1 MKTKTPQCIIPYKIT
16 DIHKAIYKALRQDDT
31 FVAYLLP
38 GEPLSSMKFIVDIEG
53 REPIS
58 DVQFSI
64 SEWNTDS
71 SERLIIHDTITVKD
85 YLKSEPAHEAIMPS
99 MVPCGETTDRLLYK
113 GQVLSIVTDLAENYP
128 SKTVLSRVI
137 CGTLMCDDTAN
148 MWLQVA
154 HDYFKELK
162 NTFRFI
168 YFTPATGCWIGAS
181 PEILLNVDNSTGNA
195 ETVALAG
202 TRTKPKANVG
212 WDEKNVS
219 EQGMVVKFIMD
230 VLEEMQADYKVEAVN
245 DVAFGNISH
254 KCEHFTFNLGERDPF
269 DVIDSLNPTPALSGY
284 PREDAVAHIERLE
297 MHNRYCYGG
306 YVAVEDGNS
315 LRAYV
320 NLRCAHFYKDKYCIY
335 AGSGLTEDSKADSE
349 WIETENKIYKLRT
362 AVECCDAAFN
372 AVESLAPIK

>member
-1 MKTKTPQCIIPYKIT
+1 MKTKTPQCIIPYRIT

-137 CGTLMCDDTAN
+137 CGTLMCD
-148 MWLQVA
+148 
-154 HDYFKELK
+154 
-162 NTFRFI
+162 
-168 YFTPATGCWIGAS
+168 
-181 PEILLNVDNSTGNA
+181 
-195 ETVALAG
+195 
-202 TRTKPKANVG
+202 
-212 WDEKNVS
+212 
-219 EQGMVVKFIMD
+219 
-230 VLEEMQADYKVEAVN
+230 
-245 DVAFGNISH
+245 
-254 KCEHFTFNLGERDPF
+254 
-269 DVIDSLNPTPALSGY
+269 
-284 PREDAVAHIERLE
+284 
-297 MHNRYCYGG
+297 
-306 YVAVEDGNS
+306 
-315 LRAYV
+315 
-320 NLRCAHFYKDKYCIY
+320 
-335 AGSGLTEDSKADSE
+335 
-349 WIETENKIYKLRT
+349 
-362 AVECCDAAFN
+362 
-372 AVESLAPIK
+372 